1 VFLVPDPRKLV
12 PEKVHDVLVKVFF
25 SFAIRFFTDVLCEL
39 FLLLAQAAAVHRA
52 AVHRDKQS
60 LWDAAGAG
68 RGWWSVDS
76 MLYCDGGLVLDVF
89 EEIDQR

>member
-25 SFAIRFFTDVLCEL
+25 SVAIRFFTDVLCEL
-39 FLLLAQAAAVHRA
+39 FLLLAQAAAVHR
-52 AVHRDKQS
+52 DKQS

-68 RGWWSVDS
+68 RDCWSVDS